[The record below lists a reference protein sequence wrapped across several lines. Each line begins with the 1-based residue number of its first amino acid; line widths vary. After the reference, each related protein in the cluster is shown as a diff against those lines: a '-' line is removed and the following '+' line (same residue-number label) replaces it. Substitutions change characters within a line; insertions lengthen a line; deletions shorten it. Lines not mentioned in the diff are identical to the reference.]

1 MQVNIY
7 ATLRDLVGISKTE
20 IELSEPALAGE
31 ILNRLGQSYPPL
43 ASKIFDG
50 IGRLS
55 GSITV
60 LLNGRSLEY
69 LDGLETLVSDSDKL
83 SLFPPVGGG

>member
-1 MQVNIY
+1 VQVKIY

-20 IELSEPALAGE
+20 INLPEPTPASQVLNHLGRLYPALE
-31 ILNRLGQSYPPL
+31 P
-43 ASKIFDG
+43 KIFDG
-50 IGRLS
+50 IGRLK

-69 LDGLETLVSDSDKL
+69 LDGLDTLVTDTDKL